1 MLETYIESQGS
12 SVRDFYGE
20 LREATER
27 DPDGPEATMGL
38 IMLATTDFDVF
49 MQMMRDQ
56 RKQLDAR
63 SSHK

>member
-1 MLETYIESQGS
+1 
-12 SVRDFYGE
+12 
-20 LREATER
+20 
-27 DPDGPEATMGL
+27 MGQ

-63 SSHK
+63 SAHK